1 MSAKFAAA
9 LTTVLLSAILTECGY
24 PTQNGPG
31 KCASPC
37 VEKPG
42 IERTFAL
49 IQNNQAVCSI
59 VLPTATLVSS
69 FELLADGKTVF
80 RTDKNHQ
87 RLVRI
92 PLDVSARKL
101 ALRVCGFAGTE
112 RTTGGV
118 FSFDVL

>member
-1 MSAKFAAA
+1 MSVKFAAA

-59 VLPTATLVSS
+59 VLPTETLVSS
-69 FELLADGKTVF
+69 FELLADGKSVF
-80 RTDKNHQ
+80 RTESNHQ

-92 PLDVSARKL
+92 PLNIRARKL
-101 ALRVCGFAGTE
+101 VLRVCGFAGGE
-112 RTTGGV
+112 ETGGV
-118 FSFDVL
+118 FSFDVR